1 MICVAVFSADFHTCV
16 LLVFF
21 FSKRVVVLAAP
32 QKLLNSWCFLF
43 QSICGAFFFSLEW
56 IFILTSAAVA
66 LRPISANGS
75 SSGPPSSSS
84 SCKVRSAPAVIIFL
98 FSCYFGGRF
107 LRAHLCA
114 VAADGGA
121 RGPGG
126 ARGGAAV
133 HLGADGAVAY
143 RRTLVVWQRE
153 ITSCYWCWLLN
164 LFDSFVFWW
173 ISNLFKVILQVQE

>member
-84 SCKVRSAPAVIIFL
+84 SCKVRSAPAVIIFP

-114 VAADGGA
+114 VAADGGV

-143 RRTLVVWQRE
+143 RRTLVV
-153 ITSCYWCWLLN
+153 
-164 LFDSFVFWW
+164 
-173 ISNLFKVILQVQE
+173 